1 MEPQKKGDKIQK
13 INDTKDRR
21 LKTKKKVDE
30 DLRQKN
36 IEDIRLTWHKRSKT
50 HNRGYK
56 KHKPSK
62 KGKLRRQK
70 PQKGAD

>member
-1 MEPQKKGDKIQK
+1 LKTKTIEEGQIKILEPQKKGDKIQK

-36 IEDIRLTWHKRSKT
+36 IEDIRLT
-50 HNRGYK
+50 
-56 KHKPSK
+56 
-62 KGKLRRQK
+62 
-70 PQKGAD
+70 